1 MARSSSWI
9 SLALDSWSLGLDASA
24 VIGMRAIKL
33 AAGGSAATAE
43 AQRMVEEKIAAAIDL
58 QMLAMTGGLGP
69 TMHGAASRSV
79 RHYAG
84 KVRANRRRL
93 ARSKR

>member
-1 MARSSSWI
+1 MVRSSSWF

-43 AQRMVEEKIAAAIDL
+43 AQRMVEEKIAAAVDL

-69 TMHGAASRSV
+69 TLHGAAARSV

-93 ARSKR
+93 ARPKR